1 MHFEV
6 ARASCA
12 CLHGRD
18 TRATLQLHHH
28 LRIVHSDCPQARI
41 VSSAVST
48 TRVTSEKMS
57 GFYFA
62 FALTVIGMVLYHL
75 SQKAVP
81 KETNPFFVIAIAY
94 VVGVALCLIFALV
107 SPGKKSFVET
117 FKASNWAV
125 FTLGAAAALI
135 EMGFLLAYRTGWRIS
150 IAAVAT
156 NAAAALVL
164 IPIGLLIFKDHLSV
178 KNVVGLVFCLV
189 GLALLMR
196 Q

>member
-1 MHFEV
+1 
-6 ARASCA
+6 
-12 CLHGRD
+12 
-18 TRATLQLHHH
+18 
-28 LRIVHSDCPQARI
+28 
-41 VSSAVST
+41 
-48 TRVTSEKMS
+48 MS

-62 FALTVIGMVLYHL
+62 FGLTVIGMVLYHL

-94 VVGVALCLIFALV
+94 IVGVALCLIFGLV

-135 EMGFLLAYRTGWRIS
+135 EMGFLLAYRAGWRIS
-150 IAAVAT
+150 IAAVAA

-164 IPIGLLIFKDHLSV
+164 IPIGLLVFKDHLSL
-178 KNVVGLVFCLV
+178 KNVVGLIFCLV

>member
-1 MHFEV
+1 
-6 ARASCA
+6 
-12 CLHGRD
+12 
-18 TRATLQLHHH
+18 
-28 LRIVHSDCPQARI
+28 
-41 VSSAVST
+41 
-48 TRVTSEKMS
+48 MS
-57 GFYFA
+57 GFYLA

-94 VVGVALCLIFALV
+94 VVGIVLCIALAFTY
-107 SPGKKSFVET
+107 PGKKSLIET

-135 EMGFLLAYRTGWRIS
+135 ELGFLLAYRSGWRIS

-164 IPIGLLIFKDHLSV
+164 IPLGLLVFKDHLSLR
-178 KNVVGLVFCLV
+178 NVVGLIFCVV
-189 GLALLMR
+189 GLALVIR

>member
-1 MHFEV
+1 M
-6 ARASCA
+6 
-12 CLHGRD
+12 
-18 TRATLQLHHH
+18 T
-28 LRIVHSDCPQARI
+28 
-41 VSSAVST
+41 
-48 TRVTSEKMS
+48 

-62 FALTVIGMVLYHL
+62 FGLAVIGMVLYHL

-94 VVGVALCLIFALV
+94 VVGVALCLVFALII
-107 SPGKKSFVET
+107 PGKRGFGET

-164 IPIGLLIFKDHLSV
+164 IPIGLLVFKDHLSL
-178 KNVVGLVFCLV
+178 KNIVGLIFCLV

>member
-1 MHFEV
+1 M
-6 ARASCA
+6 
-12 CLHGRD
+12 
-18 TRATLQLHHH
+18 T
-28 LRIVHSDCPQARI
+28 
-41 VSSAVST
+41 
-48 TRVTSEKMS
+48 

-62 FALTVIGMVLYHL
+62 FALTVIGMLLYHL

-94 VVGVALCLIFALV
+94 VVGIALCVGLAFTY
-107 SPGKKSFVET
+107 PEKKSLTET

-135 EMGFLLAYRTGWRIS
+135 ELGFLLAYRSGWRIS

-156 NAAAALVL
+156 NAAAAVVL
-164 IPIGLLIFKDHLSV
+164 IPVGLFVFKDHLSMR
-178 KNVVGLVFCLV
+178 NIIGLIFCII
-189 GLALLMR
+189 GLALVVR

>member
-1 MHFEV
+1 
-6 ARASCA
+6 
-12 CLHGRD
+12 
-18 TRATLQLHHH
+18 
-28 LRIVHSDCPQARI
+28 
-41 VSSAVST
+41 
-48 TRVTSEKMS
+48 MS

-94 VVGVALCLIFALV
+94 TVGVALCLIFALFF
-107 SPGKKSFVET
+107 PGKKSFVET

-150 IAAVAT
+150 IAAVAA

-164 IPIGLLIFKDHLSV
+164 IPIGLLVFKDHLSI